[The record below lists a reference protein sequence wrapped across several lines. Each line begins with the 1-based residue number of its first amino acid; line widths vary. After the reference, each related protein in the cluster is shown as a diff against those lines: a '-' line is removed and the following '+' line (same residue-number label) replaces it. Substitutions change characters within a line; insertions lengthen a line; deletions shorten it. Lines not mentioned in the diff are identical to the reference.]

1 MKYSGHSFKPE
12 SHPGGTANPATLP
25 RLNWLHRKFR
35 IMKAVAFVTYKEW
48 AAYRSHMLL
57 SLFIGPVFFLVQYF
71 IWTAVYSGREIVAG
85 FSLDQMLSYYGIT
98 TIIYYLTMDFADWNL
113 QMHIR
118 TGSFLTF
125 MLRPLHHRY
134 FALSQ
139 KVGHRILGF
148 IFEFIPVWLIFAFVF
163 KITLVPANI
172 LWSLCSIMLGFLMM
186 FFLNYS
192 VGILAFW
199 LVRTQGIR
207 SLISFFRDVLAG
219 AFLPLTL
226 FPKSIQLVLFFMPF
240 QFTCY
245 LPTRV
250 FIGNYELAGIS
261 LSMPAAVGIQAAAVI
276 IMWGISE
283 LLIRQGL
290 KKYTGVGV

>member
-1 MKYSGHSFKPE
+1 MKLSEPSSAATSYPDSTS
-12 SHPGGTANPATLP
+12 NPAVLP
-25 RLNWLHRKFR
+25 RLNRLHRKIR
-35 IMKAVAFVTYKEW
+35 IMKAVAIVTYKEW

-57 SLFIGPVFFLVQYF
+57 SLFVGPVFFLVQYF
-71 IWTAVYSGREIVAG
+71 IWTAVYSGRTDVAG

-148 IFEFIPVWLIFAFVF
+148 FFEFIPVWLIFALIF
-163 KITLVPANI
+163 KLTLVPANI
-172 LWSLCSIMLGFLMM
+172 FWSLCSILLGFMMM

-199 LVRTQGIR
+199 LVRTYGIR
-207 SLISFFRDVLAG
+207 SLIAFFRDVLAG

-226 FPKSIQLVLFFMPF
+226 FPKSIQIVLFFMPF

-250 FIGNYELAGIS
+250 FIGSYELGGIS
-261 LSMPAAVGIQAAAVI
+261 LSLPAAVGIQAGAVI

-283 LLIRQGL
+283 LLMRQGL

>member
-1 MKYSGHSFKPE
+1 MKHPGHSISNE
-12 SHPGGTANPATLP
+12 SYSDGTANPLSLP
-25 RLNWLHRKFR
+25 RLNRLHRKIR
-35 IMKAVAFVTYKEW
+35 MMKAVAVVTYKEW

-57 SLFIGPVFFLVQYF
+57 SLFVGPVFFLVQYF
-71 IWTAVYSGREIVAG
+71 IWTAVYSDKAVIAG

-148 IFEFIPVWLIFAFVF
+148 IFEFIPVWLIFALVF

-172 LWSLCSIMLGFLMM
+172 IWSLCSILLGFLMM

-192 VGILAFW
+192 VGIIAFW
-199 LVRTQGIR
+199 LVRTSGIR
-207 SLISFFRDVLAG
+207 SLIAFFRDVLAG

-226 FPKSIQLVLFFMPF
+226 FPKTIQIILFFMPF

-250 FIGNYELAGIS
+250 FIGNYELGGIS
-261 LSMPAAVGIQAAAVI
+261 LSLPAAVGIQAGAVVV
-276 IMWGISE
+276 MWAISE
-283 LLIRQGL
+283 ILMRRGL